1 MSEEFIRCKECGNL
15 NIQGSK
21 RCVFC
26 NYEFEKE
33 SNEPEE
39 VEVQGDTSVP
49 SVETIPSPSDIKK
62 ESEKIS
68 LPKIPDISV
77 AKQDQK
83 KEKKQLKVKSL
94 EEVTLTRK
102 FFIISLY
109 SILIAIVH
117 YLLNL
122 LISIISVRIENP
134 NVDAY
139 PLVPELNQ
147 YVAINAVSII
157 LGIPFAIA
165 IGYIIGKIV
174 RRFNAKKTNMIL
186 WFSYAVLLDL
196 IINIVLAI
204 ILIYI
209 SGALYEN
216 DVLFLKLAGSAFIFV
231 VVSILT
237 LFLPMISGSF
247 LIFTNID
254 KIFFPKKYVEF

>member
-1 MSEEFIRCKECGNL
+1 M
-15 NIQGSK
+15 
-21 RCVFC
+21 
-26 NYEFEKE
+26 
-33 SNEPEE
+33 
-39 VEVQGDTSVP
+39 
-49 SVETIPSPSDIKK
+49 
-62 ESEKIS
+62 
-68 LPKIPDISV
+68 
-77 AKQDQK
+77 
-83 KEKKQLKVKSL
+83 
-94 EEVTLTRK
+94 
-102 FFIISLY
+102 ISLY

-139 PLVPELNQ
+139 PLGSDLNQ

-157 LGIPFAIA
+157 LGIPFAIT

-174 RRFNAKKTNMIL
+174 RRFNGKKLSIVL

-204 ILIYI
+204 ILIYA

-231 VVSILT
+231 VVSIIT

-247 LIFTNID
+247 IIFTKID